1 MPWRNPQPQIVL
13 RKDQSPFW
21 TAAGWRLR
29 SGVARGFRR
38 RKIVLPV
45 PLQAQ
50 PSETSCG
57 PTCLQ
62 AVYAYYG
69 DHLPL
74 DRLINEIPSLETGGT
89 LGVLLGLHALRRGYR
104 ATLYSSSLNI
114 LDPTWFQEGSG
125 DLGSKLARQAR
136 QCRGKRR
143 LAAEAYL
150 EFVAWGGEVRLEDLT
165 GAVVRYYLQRG
176 MPILAGLSSTYL
188 YREAREDPDS
198 GRADDIQG
206 LPQGHFVIL
215 SGYQAKR
222 RRVTLADPYQK
233 NPLSSRRL
241 YAVTLDR
248 LVNAILLGV
257 LTYDG
262 NLLIVWPEAQGR

>member
-1 MPWRNPQPQIVL
+1 M
-13 RKDQSPFW
+13 
-21 TAAGWRLR
+21 
-29 SGVARGFRR
+29 ARGFRR

-45 PLQAQ
+45 RMQAQ

-69 DHLPL
+69 DHLAL
-74 DRLINEIPSLETGGT
+74 ERLIDEIPSLETGGT
-89 LGVLLGLHALRRGYR
+89 LGALLGLHALRRGYR
-104 ATLYSSSLNI
+104 ATLYSSNLNL
-114 LDPTWFQEGSG
+114 LDPTWFAGTAG
-125 DLGSKLARQAR
+125 NLPLKLEQQAR
-136 QCRGKRR
+136 QSRGKRR

-150 EFVAWGGEVRLEDLT
+150 DFVRHGGEVQLEDIT
-165 GAVVRYYLQRG
+165 GPLVRHYLQRG

-188 YREAREDPDS
+188 YREAREDPQT
-198 GRADDIQG
+198 GRADDILG
-206 LPQGHFVIL
+206 WPQGHFVIL

-222 RRVTLADPYQK
+222 RRVTIADPYHK
-233 NPLSSRRL
+233 NPLSPGRR
-241 YAVTLDR
+241 YAVALDR